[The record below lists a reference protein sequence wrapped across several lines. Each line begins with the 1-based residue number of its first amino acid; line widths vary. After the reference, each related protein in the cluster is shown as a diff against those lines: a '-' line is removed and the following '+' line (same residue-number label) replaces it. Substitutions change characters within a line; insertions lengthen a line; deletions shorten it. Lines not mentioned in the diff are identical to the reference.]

1 MVQEVREK
9 IFLKRLC
16 IIGHNY
22 MSAPSIG
29 NLEAAKIGEMAS
41 VDVIKDNVKDA
52 YFMRR
57 TPENCNMGLHLAAR
71 IFG

>member
-41 VDVIKDNVKDA
+41 
-52 YFMRR
+52 
-57 TPENCNMGLHLAAR
+57 E
-71 IFG
+71 